1 MAGFDKMKSMKSIL
15 CVEDNAEIRIL
26 VEASLEP
33 LRVVSVGSIRE
44 AREALGKESFSLII
58 LDLELPD
65 GDGLKF
71 MTELNSDSASTP
83 NVPVF
88 ILTGKSDTANKVI
101 AFSLGV
107 EDFVSKP
114 FDPVELRARVN
125 AKLRKLETLQDS
137 RDVIKIKDLSIHLPQ
152 QRVYLTK
159 GHAQE
164 EISLTSLEFKLLTTF
179 ARAPERVFSRNTLL
193 DHVWGSSTHITDRTV
208 DTHVG
213 HLRKKLGKSCVRI
226 ETVINEGYRLV

>member
-1 MAGFDKMKSMKSIL
+1 MKSIL
-15 CVEDNAEIRIL
+15 LVEDNAEIRIL

-33 LRVVSVGSIRE
+33 LRVLSVGSIRE
-44 AREALGKESFSLII
+44 AREALERETFHLLI

-65 GDGLKF
+65 GDGMKF
-71 MTELNSDSASTP
+71 MTELNSKNSPYSHIP
-83 NVPVF
+83 IF
-88 ILTGKSDTANKVI
+88 ILTGKSETANKVI

-137 RDVIKIKDLSIHLPQ
+137 RDVIKIKDLSIQLPQ
-152 QRVYLTK
+152 QRVYLLK
-159 GHAQE
+159 DGGQE
-164 EISLTSLEFKLLTTF
+164 EISLTSLEFKLLITF
-179 ARAPERVFSRNTLL
+179 ARHPERVFSRDVLL
-193 DHVWGSSTHITDRTV
+193 DQVWGSTTHITDRTV

-213 HLRKKLGKSCVRI
+213 HLRKKIAKSAVRI
-226 ETVINEGYRLV
+226 ETVINEGYRLVSAAK

>member
-1 MAGFDKMKSMKSIL
+1 MKSIL

-33 LRVVSVGSIRE
+33 LRVLSVGTIQE
-44 AREALGKESFSLII
+44 AREALARESFELLI

-65 GDGLKF
+65 GDGMKF
-71 MTELNSDSASTP
+71 MTELSSKSSP
-83 NVPVF
+83 FSHIPVF

-125 AKLRKLETLQDS
+125 AKLRKQDTLQDS

-152 QRVYLTK
+152 QRVY
-159 GHAQE
+159 
-164 EISLTSLEFKLLTTF
+164 
-179 ARAPERVFSRNTLL
+179 
-193 DHVWGSSTHITDRTV
+193 W
-208 DTHVG
+208 
-213 HLRKKLGKSCVRI
+213 
-226 ETVINEGYRLV
+226 